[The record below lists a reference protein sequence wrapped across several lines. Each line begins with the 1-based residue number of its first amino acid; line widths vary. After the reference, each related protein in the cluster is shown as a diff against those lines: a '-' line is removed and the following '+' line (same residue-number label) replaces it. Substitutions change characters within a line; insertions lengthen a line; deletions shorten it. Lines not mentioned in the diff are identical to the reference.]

1 MGKFRKI
8 RRDFNKVAH
17 AAQDT
22 VKYLKNNPALVNA
35 GLMASDMIMPGS
47 SGMIKSA
54 YKQGKGAYNQG
65 KGYYKQGK
73 ALKNDY
79 ELSMSEMAKERAHAA
94 QSAAQQVQFKNDDE
108 NIQAIQDQMQKND
121 LEKLAL

>member
-35 GLMASDMIMPGS
+35 GLMAADMIMPGS

-79 ELSMSEMAKERAHAA
+79 KLNGCKWCQNNYNLTFNQVRAIA
-94 QSAAQQVQFKNDDE
+94 
-108 NIQAIQDQMQKND
+108 
-121 LEKLAL
+121 EKYNLKK

>member
-35 GLMASDMIMPGS
+35 GLMAADMIVPGS
-47 SGMIKSA
+47 SGMIKQA
-54 YKQGKGAYNQG
+54 YKQGKSAYNQG

-79 ELSMSEMAKERAHAA
+79 KLSMSEMAKERVNGA
-94 QSAAQQVQFKNDDE
+94 QIAAQQVQSKTDDE
-108 NIQAIQDQMQKND
+108 NIQAIQDQMDKND
-121 LEKLAL
+121 MDKLAL

>member
-22 VKYLKNNPALVNA
+22 VKYLKNNPALVTA
-35 GLMASDMIMPGS
+35 GLMAADMIMPGS

-54 YKQGKGAYNQG
+54 YKHGKGAYNQG

-79 ELSMSEMAKERAHAA
+79 KLSMSEMAKERVNAA
-94 QSAAQQVQFKNDDE
+94 QIAAQQVQSKTDDE
-108 NIQAIQDQMQKND
+108 NIQAIQDQMDKND
-121 LEKLAL
+121 MDKLAL

>member
-35 GLMASDMIMPGS
+35 GLMAADMIVPGS
-47 SGMIKSA
+47 SGMIKQA
-54 YKQGKGAYNQG
+54 YKQGKSAYNQG

-73 ALKNDY
+73 ALKDDY
-79 ELSMSEMAKERAHAA
+79 ALSMSEMAKERANAV
-94 QSAAQQVQFKNDDE
+94 QIAAQQVQNRNDTQT
-108 NIQAIQDQMQKND
+108 IQAIQDQMEQNQMD
-121 LEKLAL
+121 KLAL

>member
-35 GLMASDMIMPGS
+35 GLMAADMIVPGS
-47 SGMIKSA
+47 SGMIKQA
-54 YKQGKGAYNQG
+54 YKQGKSAYNQG

-73 ALKNDY
+73 ALNDDY
-79 ELSMSEMAKERAHAA
+79 ALSMSEMAKERANAV
-94 QSAAQQVQFKNDDE
+94 QIAAQQVQNRNDTQT
-108 NIQAIQDQMQKND
+108 IQAIQDQMEQNQMD
-121 LEKLAL
+121 KLAL